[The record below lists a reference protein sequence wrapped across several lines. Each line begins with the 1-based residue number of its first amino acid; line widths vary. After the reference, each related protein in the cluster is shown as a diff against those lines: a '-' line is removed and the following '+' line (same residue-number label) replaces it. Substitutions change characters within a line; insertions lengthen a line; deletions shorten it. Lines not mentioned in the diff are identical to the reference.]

1 MNKILKYIVILISCA
16 AFFMTN
22 SCDRLKKVDS
32 TIRKAF
38 GQVNRFERQKK
49 LYSKRLGLD
58 KKEKG
63 GSEKTVQYN
72 PIQQKNIINK
82 YGYLFESI
90 NGINPGRIKSY
101 NAQDSVGNIFIIDN
115 PKFKGIK
122 SENEVFGW
130 HPYWMGSKW
139 ENYPFELLSTISY
152 FSYKVDPASGLC
164 QNPEQLKG
172 WTNSDFVAKAKAK
185 NTRVLLTVSCHGNS
199 KNDFLDNKALW
210 STLFKDVS
218 TLVLSKDAD
227 GIDINFENLPSG
239 KREDFVNFV
248 QQFRSQLDLDFENQK
263 KKRPF
268 ISVTLPASYDKE
280 HFDIR
285 KLDSYVDLFVI
296 MGYDYN
302 DKNSP
307 GAVSPLQAGKNE
319 NSLNTTV
326 DFYIERGINKE
337 KTVLALPYYGIM
349 WDVSK
354 EGNSLK
360 AKLERKL
367 TYSEINNFFLKD
379 TINKTS
385 VVIDQTSMTNIFSI
399 IFEDNSLKEIYYDDA
414 YTLSKKYNLA
424 MYKGLKGIGVWALG
438 YDDGYTELWDL
449 IEADFATN
457 QRVIKDPIAEVNGF
471 SINFA
476 KKIVQNKDIFIA
488 IIIYFLLAL
497 VTAFIILLSDW
508 RVRDSIIKSR
518 VNQLI
523 VVFLGFVLL
532 IPTVAFLNE
541 LTYKLGWQVK
551 AEWEIFVAFFVGIL
565 VFYLGTK
572 IQFGNFKEKP

>member
-1 MNKILKYIVILISCA
+1 
-16 AFFMTN
+16 
-22 SCDRLKKVDS
+22 
-32 TIRKAF
+32 
-38 GQVNRFERQKK
+38 
-49 LYSKRLGLD
+49 
-58 KKEKG
+58 
-63 GSEKTVQYN
+63 
-72 PIQQKNIINK
+72 
-82 YGYLFESI
+82 
-90 NGINPGRIKSY
+90 
-101 NAQDSVGNIFIIDN
+101 
-115 PKFKGIK
+115 
-122 SENEVFGW
+122 
-130 HPYWMGSKW
+130 
-139 ENYPFELLSTISY
+139 
-152 FSYKVDPASGLC
+152 
-164 QNPEQLKG
+164 
-172 WTNSDFVAKAKAK
+172 
-185 NTRVLLTVSCHGNS
+185 
-199 KNDFLDNKALW
+199 
-210 STLFKDVS
+210 
-218 TLVLSKDAD
+218 
-227 GIDINFENLPSG
+227 
-239 KREDFVNFV
+239 
-248 QQFRSQLDLDFENQK
+248 
-263 KKRPF
+263 
-268 ISVTLPASYDKE
+268 
-280 HFDIR
+280 
-285 KLDSYVDLFVI
+285 
-296 MGYDYN
+296 
-302 DKNSP
+302 
-307 GAVSPLQAGKNE
+307 
-319 NSLNTTV
+319 
-326 DFYIERGINKE
+326 
-337 KTVLALPYYGIM
+337 M

-508 RVRDSIIKSR
+508 RVRDSVIKSR

-541 LTYKLGWQVK
+541 LIYKLGWQVK